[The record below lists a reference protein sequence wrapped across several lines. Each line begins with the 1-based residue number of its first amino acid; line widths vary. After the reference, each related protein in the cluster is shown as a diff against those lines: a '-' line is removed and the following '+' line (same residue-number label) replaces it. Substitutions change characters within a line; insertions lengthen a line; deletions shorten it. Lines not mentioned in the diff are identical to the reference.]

1 MKKMISRNFIRS
13 PKAIKKCFLTCIL
26 LLLTI
31 GSFAHSNVKEEHY
44 DSLSLFGNPLFL
56 MMLGVIVLLIII
68 IAVLADVLSKVG
80 EATKHRNNNKT
91 KIISA
96 VLMLLLL
103 CGKDSFSQEMFYTST
118 SQSEYGGLSSGIF
131 YLTLLIIVF
140 ELIIIAVLINS
151 IKLLARVEKAV
162 VVEEPVEEP
171 VSLLEKVNASVSIE
185 NEEEI
190 MFDHEYDGIRELDND
205 LPPWWK
211 YGFYATIIFAFLY
224 LTHYHVTA
232 TGDLQ
237 LAEYSKAMAEANEA
251 KEAYQKTMANNV
263 TENNVK
269 IILDKHELAEAA
281 NVYTE
286 NCAACH
292 GQLGEGGV
300 GPNLTDKY
308 WLHGG
313 SIKDIFTT
321 IKYGWPDKGM
331 KSWQT
336 DLTPLKINQVASY
349 IKALVGTNPVNQK
362 EAQGELYNEAGI
374 VKDSLSIDS
383 TAIDLPKVD
392 SVKD

>member
-1 MKKMISRNFIRS
+1 MKKMISRNFIRR
-13 PKAIKKCFLTCIL
+13 PKAIKRCFLTCIL

-31 GSFAHSNVKEEHY
+31 GSFAHSNIKEEHY
-44 DSLSLFGNPLFL
+44 ETLSLFGNPLFL

-131 YLTLLIIVF
+131 YLTLFIIVF
-140 ELIIIAVLINS
+140 ELIIIAVLINA
-151 IKLLARVEKAV
+151 IKLLAKVEKV
-162 VVEEPVEEP
+162 VVVEEP
-171 VSLLEKVNASVSIE
+171 VSLLEKFNASVSIE

-237 LAEYSKAMAEANEA
+237 LAEYSKSMAEAHEA

-263 TENNVK
+263 TESNVK
-269 IILDKHELAEAA
+269 MILDKHELEEAA
-281 NVYTE
+281 KVYKE

-362 EAQGELYNEAGI
+362 EAQGELYSEVNRG
-374 VKDSLSIDS
+374 KDSISSDS
-383 TAIDLPKVD
+383 SKVGMVKID
-392 SVKD
+392 SVKIENK